1 MTDDSTA
8 DRRFFQA
15 TTRDFLA
22 GTVPIGTVRALAE
35 SGTGFDRGW
44 WRRGAELGWTAM
56 LVPEELGGGSVSG
69 QPMTELALVAAEL
82 GRAAAPGPFV
92 TTSAVL
98 AGLATADG
106 AAETVAAIL
115 SGETVA
121 TWAVYEPGRG
131 FDALGGRV
139 RGTAGA
145 PGERAPGDTAA
156 PGVRAP
162 GSATTR
168 SSDGWIPAT
177 TAVGAGDGYRVTGVK
192 DRVEAADQADV
203 FLVTAT
209 DGDGPVQLLVRA
221 DDPGVTVTPAWTL
234 DLTRRTAVVTFE
246 NAGGTLVHTGDAATK
261 AVRAQANT
269 AALLTAAESVGAA
282 DQALTA
288 TLGWLFDRYT
298 FGRPLASYQALKHR
312 MADNKTWLEA
322 CRATAFAA
330 AAAWDAGSPA
340 TTENV
345 SIAKSYVADRTPVIA
360 QDCVQLHGG
369 IGVTWEHDLHLY
381 LRRITLG
388 RALYG
393 TPEEHRRHLTDLLES
408 AA

>member
-69 QPMTELALVAAEL
+69 RPMTELALVAEEL

-98 AGLATADG
+98 TGLATAEDAG
-106 AAETVAAIL
+106 ETVAAIL

-121 TWAVYEPGRG
+121 AWAVYEPGRG
-131 FDALGGRV
+131 FEALGGRV
-139 RGTAGA
+139 PGT
-145 PGERAPGDTAA
+145 T
-156 PGVRAP
+156 
-162 GSATTR
+162 ATT
-168 SSDGWIPAT
+168 
-177 TAVGAGDGYRVTGVK
+177 AGDGYRVTGVK

-203 FLVTAT
+203 FLVTAD

-221 DDPGVTVTPAWTL
+221 DDPGVTVSPAWTL

-246 NAGGTLVHTGDAATK
+246 DAAGTPVHTGDAAVK
-261 AVRAQANT
+261 ALQAQANT
-269 AALLTAAESVGAA
+269 AALLTAAESAGAA
-282 DQALTA
+282 DRALTA
-288 TLGWLFDRYT
+288 TLTWLFDRYT

-330 AAAWDAGSPA
+330 AACWDAGSPA
-340 TTENV
+340 TTEHV
-345 SIAKSYVADRTPVIA
+345 SIAKSYVAERTPMIA

-393 TPEEHRRHLTDLLES
+393 TPEEHRRHITDLLES